1 MYDYVE
7 TDVRARGNWRS
18 YLVLLRFH
26 YHCSF
31 VGVLLGA
38 LIVTRHWSGLLLW
51 RTFLLYVS
59 MNVLLYGGLY
69 SLNAI
74 TDAEGDSRHPLKR
87 TRPVA
92 SGEIS
97 RKAAG
102 VFAAGL
108 IVAGFVTGWR
118 WLGMEV
124 VPVYVLL
131 LALNLA
137 YSLYF
142 RNLLVLDVIFNSATH
157 PPRFWL
163 GMWLAGDS
171 GIGGFA
177 WQWLVLVFLFAIGM
191 SASRRSVDLNHGS
204 WKSRR
209 SLPKYSRLNLL
220 VIKSVAFGAIVL
232 LWIATQPTFQIPYIV
247 TVCAYVVCVG
257 GIETVPRIRSWF
269 ERLWLR

>member
-1 MYDYVE
+1 MYDYLPSQ
-7 TDVRARGNWRS
+7 VRARSHWLD
-18 YLVLLRFH
+18 YVALLRFH

-38 LIVTRHWSGLLLW
+38 LVVTRHWSGLLLW

-59 MNVLLYGGLY
+59 MTVLLYGGLY

-74 TDAEGDSRHPLKR
+74 TDAEADSRHPLKQ

-102 VFAAGL
+102 LFAAGL
-108 IVAGFVTGWR
+108 IIAGFVTGWA
-118 WLGMEV
+118 WLGVESM
-124 VPVYVLL
+124 PVYVLL
-131 LALNLA
+131 LALNLS
-137 YSLYF
+137 YSLCF
-142 RNLLVLDVIFNSATH
+142 RNLFALDVIFNSTTH

-163 GMWLAGDS
+163 GMWLAG
-171 GIGGFA
+171 GGFA
-177 WQWLVLVFLFAIGM
+177 WELLLLVFLFALGM
-191 SASRRSVDLNHGS
+191 SASRRSVDLNHGL

-232 LWIATQPTFQIPYIV
+232 LWIVSKPTFQIPYIV

-257 GIETVPRIRSWF
+257 GIEAVPRIRALF

>member
-1 MYDYVE
+1 MYDYVQSE
-7 TDVRARGNWRS
+7 VRARSQWLN
-18 YLVLLRFH
+18 YVALLRIH

-38 LIVTRHWSGLLLW
+38 LVVTRHWPGLLLW

-74 TDAEGDSRHPLKR
+74 TDAEGDSRHPLKQ

-97 RKAAG
+97 RQAAG
-102 VFAAGL
+102 VFAVVL
-108 IVAGFVTGWR
+108 IVAGFVTGWM
-118 WLGMEV
+118 WLGLEIM
-124 VPVYVLL
+124 PVYVLF
-131 LALNLA
+131 LALNLS
-137 YSLYF
+137 YSLCF
-142 RNLLVLDVIFNSATH
+142 RNLLVLDVIINSATH

-163 GMWLAGDS
+163 GMWLAG
-171 GIGGFA
+171 GGFA
-177 WQWLVLVFLFAIGM
+177 WEWLVLVFLFAIGM
-191 SASRRSVDLNHGS
+191 SASRRSVDLSHGS

-220 VIKSVAFGAIVL
+220 VIKSVAFGVIVL
-232 LWIATQPTFQIPYIV
+232 LWIVSRPTFQIPYIV

-257 GIETVPRIRSWF
+257 GIEAVPRIRSVF

>member
-1 MYDYVE
+1 MYEYVQTE
-7 TDVRARGNWRS
+7 VRARSHWLN
-18 YLVLLRFH
+18 YVALLRVH

-38 LIVTRHWSGLLLW
+38 LVVTRHWPALLLW

-59 MNVLLYGGLY
+59 LNLLLYGGLY
-69 SLNAI
+69 SFNAI
-74 TDAEGDSRHPLKR
+74 TDAEGDSRHPLKQ

-97 RKAAG
+97 RTAAG

-108 IVAGFVTGWR
+108 IIAGFVTGWM

-124 VPVYVLL
+124 VAVYVLL
-131 LALNLA
+131 LALNVS
-137 YSLYF
+137 YSLCF

-157 PPRFWL
+157 PPRLWL
-163 GMWLAGDS
+163 GIWLAG
-171 GIGGFA
+171 GGFA

-191 SASRRSVDLNHGS
+191 SASRRSVDLSHGS

-232 LWIATQPTFQIPYIV
+232 LWIASRPTVQIPYIV
-247 TVCAYVVCVG
+247 TICAYVVCVG
-257 GIETVPRIRSWF
+257 GIETVPRIRSGF
-269 ERLWLR
+269 EKLWLR